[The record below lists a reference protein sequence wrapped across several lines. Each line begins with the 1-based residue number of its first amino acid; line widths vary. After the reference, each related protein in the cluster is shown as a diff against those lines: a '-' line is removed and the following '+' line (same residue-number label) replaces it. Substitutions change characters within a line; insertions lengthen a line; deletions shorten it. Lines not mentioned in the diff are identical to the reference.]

1 MSRLPIIIVFVL
13 LASPVLA
20 HAQSDPAPAPS
31 PQAREQARQLF
42 ERGTLAYQQE
52 RWQACAERFEASFVL
67 VFAPALLY
75 NIGVCYENAAEGDS
89 EARYFDRSARAFA
102 RYIREAGETQ
112 DLQDVRHHLAV
123 VQERLQT
130 LSQATP
136 DPEPQAVPTAPV
148 LEAAAPPVAPV
159 APAAVPS
166 PVTASPVVEVA
177 IPTHHFRFRWTA
189 VSAGVTAAS
198 SLLSLAYGL
207 SSRHV
212 GDACRQ
218 SGDCSPQKIA
228 SINSTGNRRAR
239 MSNVFLGIS
248 AVALAGTGLSL
259 SLELS
264 HGSPE
269 RASVSWTQRF

>member
-13 LASPVLA
+13 LLLSPVLA
-20 HAQSDPAPAPS
+20 HAQADTAPS

-52 RWQACAERFEASFVL
+52 RWQDCAERFEASFVL

-75 NIGVCYENAAEGDS
+75 NIGVCYENAAEGES
-89 EARYFDRSARAFA
+89 EARYLDRAARAFA
-102 RYIREAGETQ
+102 RYIREAGETL

-136 DPEPQAVPTAPV
+136 APEPQAVSTAPV
-148 LEAAAPPVAPV
+148 IEAAAPPMAPM
-159 APAAVPS
+159 APTAVP
-166 PVTASPVVEVA
+166 PVTTPPVVEVA

-218 SGDCSPQKIA
+218 SGECSQQKID
-228 SINSTGNRRAR
+228 SLNRTGNRRAR
-239 MSNVFLGIS
+239 MSNVFLGVS

-259 SLELS
+259 SLEIS